1 MTQGPDREKAL
12 ELALAQIEKSH
23 GKGSVMRLGD
33 EVRQPISVIPTGSI
47 ALDVAL
53 GIGGLPRGRVVE
65 IYGPESS
72 GKTTVALHAVAN
84 AQAAGGIAAFIDA
97 EHALDPDYAAKLGV
111 DTDSLLVS
119 QPDTGEQAL
128 EIADMLIRSGALDIL
143 VIDSVAA
150 LVPRAEIEGEMGD
163 SHVGLQARLMSQALR
178 KITGALSNSG
188 TTAIFINQ
196 LREKIGVMFGSPE
209 TTTGGKAL
217 KFYASV
223 RLDVRRIETLKDGT
237 DAVGNRTRVKV
248 VKNKCLAEGT
258 RIFDPVTGT
267 THRIE
272 DVVDGRKQIHVV
284 AAAKDGTLHARPVV
298 SWFDQGVQDVI
309 GLRIAGGATVWA
321 TPDHKVLTESGW
333 RQAAELRKGDRVAQP
348 RRFDGFGDS
357 APIPA
362 DHARLL
368 GYLIGDGYVGGK
380 TPVNFINVQ
389 QALMDDVTRIAATL
403 GCAAHPQGRISL
415 AIAHRPGERNGVLD
429 LCRRA
434 GIHGKLAWEK
444 TIPNWFFEPD
454 IAADIV
460 GNLLF
465 GLFES
470 DGWVSREQT
479 GALRVGYSTTS
490 EQLAHQIHW
499 LLLRFG
505 IVSTV
510 RDYDPTQKRPSIVNG
525 RRVQSKRQ
533 MFEVRVSGME
543 NVTAFAESVPMWGPR
558 GVALTQAIPE
568 AMQGRRRGSQ
578 ATYLAAEMADA
589 VLNYLDERGVTAQ
602 EAAAMIGAGSG
613 DPRGGMK
620 QVLGAS
626 RLRRDRV
633 QALADALDDK
643 FLRDVLTEELRYSVI
658 REILPTRRVRT
669 FDLEVDEL
677 HNLVAEGVVVHNCS
691 PPFKQAEFDI
701 LYGKGIS
708 KEGSL
713 IDMGVEQGFIR
724 KSGSWFTYE
733 GEQLGQ
739 GKENA
744 RTFLMENVDVANEIE
759 KKIKE
764 KLGIGAVVTADDSIA
779 NDEVL
784 PAPVD
789 F

>member
-1 MTQGPDREKAL
+1 MTQAPDREKAL
-12 ELALAQIEKSH
+12 ELALAQIDKNF
-23 GKGSVMRLGD
+23 GKGSVMRLGE

-97 EHALDPDYAAKLGV
+97 EHALDPDYASKLGV

-178 KITGALSNSG
+178 KMTGALNNSG

-298 SWFDQGVQDVI
+298 SWFDQGTQDVI

-321 TPDHKVLTESGW
+321 TPDHKVLTEYGW
-333 RQAAELRKGDRVAQP
+333 RQAGELRKGDRVAQP

-357 APIPA
+357 APISA

-389 QALMDDVTRIAATL
+389 QALIDDVTRIAATL

-415 AIAHRPGERNGVLD
+415 AIAHRPGERNGVLE

-454 IAADIV
+454 IAADVV

-479 GALRVGYSTTS
+479 GALRVGYTTTS

-499 LLLRFG
+499 LLMRFG

-533 MFEVRVSGME
+533 VFEVRISGME

-558 GVALTQAIPE
+558 GIALIQAIPE

-578 ATYLAAEMADA
+578 ATYLAAEMANA

-602 EAAAMIGAGSG
+602 EAAAMIGAGAG
-613 DPRGGMK
+613 NPRGGMK
-620 QVLGAS
+620 QVLGAG

-643 FLRDVLTEELRYSVI
+643 FLHDVLAEELRYSVI
-658 REILPTRRVRT
+658 REVLPTRRART
-669 FDLEVDEL
+669 FDLEVEEL

-744 RTFLMENVDVANEIE
+744 RTFLLENVDVAAEIE

-764 KLGIGAVVTADDSIA
+764 KLGIGAVVTD
-779 NDEVL
+779 DEVL